1 MLSILPYLT
10 EVLLVFIDISV
21 IPVFAPQLN
30 AIPLSLAFA
39 MAISML
45 YGPGR
50 GLIAAVIGGFLS
62 DTLGGSPFG
71 SMMVLYSACAFIS
84 GFLGYEREISGQQRF
99 WVSVGVFIRRI
110 FGLLLSL
117 VLANAA
123 IMIAQYFSNA
133 LFDRV
138 YITNALEKSLTGALQ
153 AIIIY
158 YIIKLITHGRSSA
171 RVEINAGGK
180 GKQL

>member
-1 MLSILPYLT
+1 MIALLPYLT
-10 EVLLVFIDISV
+10 EALLVFIDLSV
-21 IPVFAPQLN
+21 IPVFAPDIN

-50 GLIAAVIGGFLS
+50 GIIAAVIGGFLS
-62 DTLGGSPFG
+62 DTLGGSHFG
-71 SMMVLYSACAFIS
+71 SLMVLYTACAFIS
-84 GFLGYEREISGQQRF
+84 GFFGYEREISGQRRF
-99 WVSVGVFIRRI
+99 WVSVGIFIRRT

-117 VLANAA
+117 MLANAA
-123 IMIAQYFSNA
+123 IIIMQYFSNA
-133 LFDRV
+133 LFESS
-138 YITNALEKSLTGALQ
+138 YITDALNKSLIGVLQ
-153 AIIIY
+153 TIIIY

-180 GKQL
+180 GKQI